1 MIQYQWSEETRLAEN
16 SPEFRNLNKLKY
28 IFNPRN
34 QNNQLVFFCFVII
47 KVYTIFF
54 TQDLSV
60 Y

>member
-28 IFNPRN
+28 ILNPRN
-34 QNNQLVFFCFVII
+34 QNNQLVSFCFVII

-54 TQDLSV
+54 TQDLSIC
-60 Y
+60 